1 MVIKA
6 KAGDDKAR
14 ERLIASSRPFIQQVT
29 SWCSRRRLDWHADEL
44 SIALLAFNEAIDSYD
59 PNRGAQFLSFA
70 RLAISGRLTDYRR
83 RNKAAG
89 KEVPLTLVGPDGSEL
104 LRPEVV
110 TAAEEA
116 LLKEQARRERAEEIA
131 VFTAELATYDLSLN
145 DIEQACPRHRN
156 RRQKLLGSRLCWQT
170 PSSWPESVPR
180 TTAAERAGPAYRPKP
195 QGLGTGTAIYS
206 GCEPYFVQSG
216 VCPFGFLCNAGEGA
230 MTSGPA

>member
-1 MVIKA
+1 VEELVIKA

-70 RLAISGRLTDYRR
+70 RLVISGRLTDYRR

-156 RRQKLLGSRLCWQT
+156 RRQKLLGVAAVLAKNPELMARVRSTGQLPLKELAQLTGLNRKVLERGRRYILAVSLILSNPEYVHLAFYVT
-170 PSSWPESVPR
+170 PAR
-180 TTAAERAGPAYRPKP
+180 GR
-195 QGLGTGTAIYS
+195 
-206 GCEPYFVQSG
+206 
-216 VCPFGFLCNAGEGA
+216 
-230 MTSGPA
+230 

>member
-1 MVIKA
+1 MEELVIKA

-70 RLAISGRLTDYRR
+70 RLVISGRLTDYRR

-89 KEVPLTLVGPDGSEL
+89 KEVPLTLVGPDGSESV
-104 LRPEVV
+104 RPEVV

-156 RRQKLLGSRLCWQT
+156 RRQKLLGVAAVLAKNPELMARVRSTGQLPLKELAQLTGLNRKVLERGRRYILAVSLILSNPEYVHLAFYVT
-170 PSSWPESVPR
+170 PAR
-180 TTAAERAGPAYRPKP
+180 GR
-195 QGLGTGTAIYS
+195 
-206 GCEPYFVQSG
+206 
-216 VCPFGFLCNAGEGA
+216 
-230 MTSGPA
+230 

>member
-70 RLAISGRLTDYRR
+70 RLVISGRLTDYRR

-156 RRQKLLGSRLCWQT
+156 RRQKLLGVAAVLAKNPELMARVRSTGQLPLKELAQLTGLNRKVLERGRRYILAVSLILSNPEYVHLAFYVT
-170 PSSWPESVPR
+170 PAR
-180 TTAAERAGPAYRPKP
+180 GR
-195 QGLGTGTAIYS
+195 
-206 GCEPYFVQSG
+206 
-216 VCPFGFLCNAGEGA
+216 
-230 MTSGPA
+230 

>member
-70 RLAISGRLTDYRR
+70 RLVISGRLTDYRR

-89 KEVPLTLVGPDGSEL
+89 KEVPLTLVGPDGSESV
-104 LRPEVV
+104 RPEVV

-156 RRQKLLGSRLCWQT
+156 RRQKLLGVAAVLAKNPELMARVRSTGQLPLKELAQLTGLNRKVLERGRRYILAVSLILSNPEYVHLAFYVT
-170 PSSWPESVPR
+170 PAR
-180 TTAAERAGPAYRPKP
+180 GR
-195 QGLGTGTAIYS
+195 
-206 GCEPYFVQSG
+206 
-216 VCPFGFLCNAGEGA
+216 
-230 MTSGPA
+230 

>member
-1 MVIKA
+1 MEELVIKA

-156 RRQKLLGSRLCWQT
+156 RRQKLLGVAAVLAKNPELMARVRSTGQLPLKELAQLTGLNRKVLERGRRYILAVSLILSNPEYVHLAFYVT
-170 PSSWPESVPR
+170 PAR
-180 TTAAERAGPAYRPKP
+180 GR
-195 QGLGTGTAIYS
+195 
-206 GCEPYFVQSG
+206 
-216 VCPFGFLCNAGEGA
+216 
-230 MTSGPA
+230 

>member
-156 RRQKLLGSRLCWQT
+156 RRQKLLGVAAVLAKNPELMARVRSTGQLPLKELAQLTGLNRKVLERGRRYILAVSLILSNPEYVHLAFYVT
-170 PSSWPESVPR
+170 PAR
-180 TTAAERAGPAYRPKP
+180 GR
-195 QGLGTGTAIYS
+195 
-206 GCEPYFVQSG
+206 
-216 VCPFGFLCNAGEGA
+216 
-230 MTSGPA
+230 

>member
-1 MVIKA
+1 LVIKA

-70 RLAISGRLTDYRR
+70 RLVISGRLTDYRR

-89 KEVPLTLVGPDGSEL
+89 KEVPLTLVGPDGSESV
-104 LRPEVV
+104 RPEVV

-156 RRQKLLGSRLCWQT
+156 RRQKLLGVAAVLAKNPELMARVRSTGQLPLKELAQLTGLNRKVLERGRRYILAVSLILSNPEYVHLAFYVT
-170 PSSWPESVPR
+170 PAR
-180 TTAAERAGPAYRPKP
+180 GR
-195 QGLGTGTAIYS
+195 
-206 GCEPYFVQSG
+206 
-216 VCPFGFLCNAGEGA
+216 
-230 MTSGPA
+230 

>member
-89 KEVPLTLVGPDGSEL
+89 KEVPLTLVGPDGSESV
-104 LRPEVV
+104 RPEVV

-156 RRQKLLGSRLCWQT
+156 RRQKLLGVAAVLAKNPELMARVRSTGQLPLKELAQLTGLNRKVLERGRRYILAVSLILSNPEYVHLAFYVT
-170 PSSWPESVPR
+170 PAR
-180 TTAAERAGPAYRPKP
+180 GR
-195 QGLGTGTAIYS
+195 
-206 GCEPYFVQSG
+206 
-216 VCPFGFLCNAGEGA
+216 
-230 MTSGPA
+230 

>member
-1 MVIKA
+1 VEELVIKA

-70 RLAISGRLTDYRR
+70 RLVISGRLTDYRR

-89 KEVPLTLVGPDGSEL
+89 KEVPLTLVGPDGSESV
-104 LRPEVV
+104 RPEVV

-156 RRQKLLGSRLCWQT
+156 RRQKLLGVAAVLAKNPELMARVRSTGQLPLKELAQLTGLNRKVLERGRRYILAVSLILSNPEYVHLAFYVT
-170 PSSWPESVPR
+170 PAR
-180 TTAAERAGPAYRPKP
+180 GR
-195 QGLGTGTAIYS
+195 
-206 GCEPYFVQSG
+206 
-216 VCPFGFLCNAGEGA
+216 
-230 MTSGPA
+230 

>member
-1 MVIKA
+1 VEELVIKA

-156 RRQKLLGSRLCWQT
+156 RRQKLLGVAAVLAKNPELMARVRSTGQLPLKELAQLTGLNRKVLERGRRYILAVSLILSNPEYVHLAFYVT
-170 PSSWPESVPR
+170 PAR
-180 TTAAERAGPAYRPKP
+180 GR
-195 QGLGTGTAIYS
+195 
-206 GCEPYFVQSG
+206 
-216 VCPFGFLCNAGEGA
+216 
-230 MTSGPA
+230 

>member
-1 MVIKA
+1 MEELVIKA

-70 RLAISGRLTDYRR
+70 RLVISGRLTDYRR

-156 RRQKLLGSRLCWQT
+156 RRQKLLGVAAVLAKNPELMARVRSTGQLPLKELAQLTGLNRKVLERGRRYILAVSLILSNPEYVHLAFYVT
-170 PSSWPESVPR
+170 PAR
-180 TTAAERAGPAYRPKP
+180 GR
-195 QGLGTGTAIYS
+195 
-206 GCEPYFVQSG
+206 
-216 VCPFGFLCNAGEGA
+216 
-230 MTSGPA
+230 